1 MMTAPTLADL
11 TIPRI
16 TCPRCA
22 SRMRLSTVEPEPTKN
37 RERLTFTCDC
47 GFNYRQSHAVVIEQT
62 L

>member
-1 MMTAPTLADL
+1 MMTTPTLADL

-22 SRMRLSTVEPEPTKN
+22 SRMRLSTVEPERNDN
-37 RERLTFTCDC
+37 RERVTFTCDC
-47 GFNYRQSHAVVIEQT
+47 GFDYRQSRAIVIERT